1 VVTRIATD
9 VVVIV
14 MPIVM
19 LSAGCG
25 GPPLHPVSGRV
36 TLDGEP
42 LDEAV
47 IMFVPLEANA
57 RKTGGAVTAGRY
69 VVPRDVGLAAGRYR
83 VEIADDPPID
93 SHGRPGTAPQP
104 ARRRL
109 PVMYATDSPLVV
121 EVVAGADTGF
131 DFELQASPRKERP

>member
-1 VVTRIATD
+1 MTRIATAAAT
-9 VVVIV
+9 IATSAY
-14 MPIVM
+14 M
-19 LSAGCG
+19 LVTGCG

-36 TLDGEP
+36 TLNDQP

-57 RKTGGAVTAGRY
+57 RKTGGRIEAGRY

-93 SHGRPGTAPQP
+93 SHGRPGTVPQP

-109 PVMYATDSPLVV
+109 PVMYATESPLIV
-121 EVVAGADTGF
+121 EIMAGGAAVF
-131 DFELQASPRKERP
+131 DFDLQSSPRQERP